1 MFEIAMQVGDWVRLK
16 RPFYPLPGHSQAY
29 EYGIV
34 VGLIPDERVQD
45 ARGNIIPAEI
55 LLKLVD
61 RESRNIYT
69 DKTGARALYSF
80 YPEEIEAT
88 ETSRRQL

>member
-1 MFEIAMQVGDWVRLK
+1 MFNVAMEVGDWVRLK

-34 VGLIPDERVQD
+34 EGLVSNTEEDSGTE
-45 ARGNIIPAEI
+45 EI

-61 RESRNIYT
+61 PKSRSVYT

-80 YPEEIEAT
+80 YPEEVEVTEAF
-88 ETSRRQL
+88 